1 MKEFIQWIISPGAN
15 SSAHCQDEQDA
26 SVATGAKCEGTIYV
40 IMLCHSQQAFCIAEN
55 QFLNQDHHE
64 VLDSNVK
71 PHHMP
76 RNASYCCEEMWFV
89 LFCFSLI
96 VLHFLTIF
104 IGNFWIVL
112 NSM

>member
-1 MKEFIQWIISPGAN
+1 
-15 SSAHCQDEQDA
+15 
-26 SVATGAKCEGTIYV
+26 
-40 IMLCHSQQAFCIAEN
+40 MLCHSQQAFCIAEN

-71 PHHMP
+71 PHHMR
-76 RNASYCCEEMWFV
+76 RNSLIAVKKCD

-104 IGNFWIVL
+104 IGHF
-112 NSM
+112 

>member
-1 MKEFIQWIISPGAN
+1 
-15 SSAHCQDEQDA
+15 
-26 SVATGAKCEGTIYV
+26 
-40 IMLCHSQQAFCIAEN
+40 MLCHSQQAFCIAEN

-76 RNASYCCEEMWFV
+76 RNSLTAVKKCD

-104 IGNFWIVL
+104 IGNF
-112 NSM
+112 

>member
-71 PHHMP
+71 PHHMR
-76 RNASYCCEEMWFV
+76 RNSLIAVKKCD
-89 LFCFSLI
+89 LFCF
-96 VLHFLTIF
+96 VFL
-104 IGNFWIVL
+104 
-112 NSM
+112 